1 MNRFVSR
8 RRALRSAVVGV
19 TGVAGA
25 AVLAACGETQV
36 VTKEVPVEKIVVE
49 QVEVEKIATRT
60 EIKEVPVEKVVVQQV
75 PVEKVVVQT
84 DTVVKE
90 VPVQT
95 IVEKVVI
102 QEKIVTVEVEKS
114 PERKTATIEFHHD
127 HTSGTRGAV
136 MKWSLDRFAKEF
148 PHINVKFVPQPAAFT
163 ETFNI
168 KIVAGTQGELALLSG
183 WFAWIWI
190 QGGAFTQ
197 INDELAKHDAWDP
210 TGMYAQPDL
219 FTLNLRNTRYDGAE
233 RV

>member
-1 MNRFVSR
+1 MRRAVTR
-8 RRALRSAVVGV
+8 RRVLSAGAGTALGL
-19 TGVAGA
+19 TGA

-36 VTKEVPVEKIVVE
+36 ATKEVPVEKTVVE
-49 QVEVEKIATRT
+49 QVEVEKIVTRT
-60 EIKEVPVEKVVVQQV
+60 EIKEVPVEKVVVQ
-75 PVEKVVVQT
+75 
-84 DTVVKE
+84 
-90 VPVQT
+90 
-95 IVEKVVI
+95 
-102 QEKIVTVEVEKS
+102 EKIVTVEVEKP

-127 HTSGTRGAV
+127 HTSGTRGAA
-136 MKWSLDRFAKEF
+136 MKWALDRFAKEF

-210 TGMYAQPDL
+210 TGMYAQPDV
-219 FTLNLRNTRYDGAE
+219 FTLNLRNTRYDGALAAMSLAPDAE
-233 RV
+233 KRAAVGG